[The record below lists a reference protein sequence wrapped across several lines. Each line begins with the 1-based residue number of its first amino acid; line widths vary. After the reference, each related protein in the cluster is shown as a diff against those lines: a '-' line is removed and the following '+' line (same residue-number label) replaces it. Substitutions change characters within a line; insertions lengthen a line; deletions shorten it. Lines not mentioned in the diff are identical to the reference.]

1 MKKRLLGLAVM
12 AGASAVGYLKRDLLA
27 GIVELEKPNGDI
39 FLRLGG
45 DELTYLCKNDSK
57 SEDMLLEW
65 VLYNG
70 WEKADQ
76 VGEGLFF
83 INDKQETLLLDREA
97 VCGGRYLIW
106 RASRPIDA

>member
-1 MKKRLLGLAVM
+1 MKKKLLSLALM
-12 AGASAVGYLKRDLLA
+12 AGAGVVGYAKRDLLQ
-27 GIVELEKPNGDI
+27 GIINVEKPNGDV
-39 FLRLGG
+39 FVRLGE

-70 WEKADQ
+70 WKKADQ
-76 VGEGLFF
+76 IGEGLFF

-97 VCGGRYLIW
+97 VCGGRYLVW
-106 RASRPIDA
+106 RASRSIDA